1 MVIMKSPV
9 RVRLREK
16 NCIRLI
22 GVKRFH
28 SWYEMLIEGGIYSR
42 DSPAVLAY
50 YSDGIVV
57 FMAADDGVI
66 RGGDMGLGRGKHD
79 CPRVR

>member
-1 MVIMKSPV
+1 MIVMESPV

-50 YSDGIVV
+50 YPDGVVV
-57 FMAADDGVI
+57 FLAVDDRVN
-66 RGGDMGLGRGKHD
+66 RGSDVRLGRRKHD